1 MFGSWGDAIV
11 FAIFVT
17 FFTGV
22 IASVVARV
30 DLNKM
35 NKSQS

>member
-1 MFGSWGDAIV
+1 MFDSWLNGIV
-11 FAIFVT
+11 FGIVIT

-35 NKSQS
+35 KSNT